1 MSSLFFYFKLKGTIK
16 MPETINELLL
26 ELANQLQVSVPL
38 LWEAMVRRTQALA
51 AIELVFHTFV
61 ITIFCGILNTHSS
74 LSSDNEIKIVFS
86 VVSWIIFG
94 IYVIIY
100 IMSFPNMITNFM
112 FPEYSTLH
120 NLIQMF

>member
-1 MSSLFFYFKLKGTIK
+1 

-26 ELANQLQVSVPL
+26 ELANQLQVSVPI

-61 ITIFCGILNTHSS
+61 ITIFCGILNTYSA

-86 VVSWIIFG
+86 VISWIIFG
-94 IYVIIY
+94 IYAIIY
-100 IMSFPNMITNFM
+100 IMSFPTMITNFM
-112 FPEYSTLH
+112 FPEFTTLRT
-120 NLIQMF
+120 LIEMF